1 MSIRSKKSLL
11 ASSLMTL
18 FLVGCNSSSDDTSG
32 GDPLS
37 SGDSVQLELTT
48 LTRCSVDE
56 AVAPTEAD
64 YRAAVAACSPSAT
77 QSTFSDDSTYFRV
90 NSKSQVRSFEAQSDG
105 TFVYHYIGAGGDSG
119 TATTVD
125 GATRFDWGDSDD
137 YFLITVLE
145 EDAKTVSALIYD
157 YYYNDDTGQYETE
170 YYSSLFGKD
179 FTPTQCTQRDNPE
192 FETNLTQEYAVT
204 KTELETLLDT
214 ECRVTLGGRYAK
226 FDEAR
231 LIKAND
237 VYSGDGDGDYERFVF
252 TDTDSASRL
261 GWFDFEIR
269 DKDDVVDIAGEWM
282 VDDEGV
288 LLLALEEEG
297 TEYIHQL
304 HITATDGF
312 TTMVKVF
319 SQSDAYIN
327 QGFAA
332 DVGSLSSLVFYSQE
346 PDF

>member
-1 MSIRSKKSLL
+1 
-11 ASSLMTL
+11 MTL

-32 GDPLS
+32 GDSQS

-48 LTRCSVDE
+48 LTSCSVDDPT
-56 AVAPTEAD
+56 APTEAD
-64 YRAAVAACSPSAT
+64 YRAAVAACSPIASQSSSSS
-77 QSTFSDDSTYFRV
+77 QSTLSKDVTYFRI
-90 NSKSQVRSFEAQSDG
+90 NSSSQVKSYEAQSDG

-119 TATTVD
+119 VASEVD
-125 GATRFDWGDSDD
+125 GATRFDWDDSEA
-137 YFLITVLE
+137 YTLITVLD
-145 EDAKTVSALIYD
+145 EDAKTVSTLIYE
-157 YYYNDDTGQYETE
+157 YYYDGDTGQYETT

-179 FTPTQCTQRDNPE
+179 FTPTQCTQQDNPE

-204 KTELETLLDT
+204 KTELASLLET
-214 ECRVTLGGRYAK
+214 ECRVTLGGRYAD
-226 FDEAR
+226 FDTNR
-231 LIKAND
+231 LIKAKD
-237 VYSGDGDGDYERFVF
+237 VYSGDGDGEYERFVF
-252 TDTDSASRL
+252 TDTDSTSRS
-261 GWFDFEIR
+261 GWYDFEIR

-282 VDDEGV
+282 VDDDGV

-327 QGFAA
+327 QGFAE